1 MVDMICMANSWR
13 PPQGR
18 CIAGIDLNTGKWIRP
33 VPADGGSIPERRA
46 RANGRKLA
54 LLDIIRLDLEPPELD
69 TKYQKENRCIRSW
82 GWEFVRTADVD
93 EVKKYVRNRRVL
105 HGTSK
110 VVDPD
115 DLAILPPEKWVSLQ
129 LVQSDNVLFERNL
142 KKRNR
147 WNAVFSTRALGPRY
161 ELSVTDPVATDRL
174 NKGDQIGGNC
184 LLTVSLTEPIAL
196 PQYHLPTL
204 CYKLVAGV
212 IEL

>member
-13 PPQGR
+13 DGER
-18 CIAGIDLNTGKWIRP
+18 CIAGIDLNTGEWIRP
-33 VPADGGSIPERRA
+33 VPPGGGSIRERRA
-46 RANGRKLA
+46 RASGRKLA

-82 GWEFVRTADVD
+82 GWEFIRTADVD

-110 VVDPD
+110 VVDPH
-115 DLAILPPEKWVSLQ
+115 DLSILPPEKWVSLQ
-129 LVQSDNVLFERNL
+129 LVQSDNVLFERNP
-142 KKRNR
+142 KKKNR
-147 WNAVFSTRALGPRY
+147 WNVVFSTRALGPRY